1 MKTVYIAG
9 KITGD
14 HDYREKFD
22 AARRA
27 LEALGFM
34 VMSPAVLPW
43 GFPYEAYG
51 PIDAAMLD
59 ACEYVCFLPDWKDS
73 RGAMY
78 EFGRAVAGNKRILF
92 YPQDAKA
99 QEQKPDVGSYIAREI
114 NGGRVRC
121 KDCGLPITSLYNF
134 RGELEAFYAEGGPG
148 GFYIEQARHVDC
160 EIAKRQ
166 RKGGGPDGGSIS
178 DKGAAEN

>member
-14 HDYREKFD
+14 PDYREKFD
-22 AARRA
+22 AARKA

-59 ACEYVCFLPDWKDS
+59 ACEYICFLPDWKDS

-92 YPQDAKA
+92 YPGDMKA
-99 QEQKPDVGSYIAREI
+99 PEWYADSCIAREI

-121 KDCGLPITSLYNF
+121 KDCGLPITSIYNF
-134 RGELEAFYAEGGPG
+134 QGEVTALYMDNTPYGVH
-148 GFYIEQARHVDC
+148 IEQARHVDC

-178 DKGAAEN
+178 EKGAAEN